1 MERYNQD
8 LAIVHTKEMGDKASE
23 GRAYGNLGIAHD
35 CLGNFQQGIEC
46 QMQQLRIAEE
56 TGERVGEGRAY
67 CNLGIA
73 YRRHGDFK
81 QALEFHEQ
89 CLLLFAEEF
98 DDKAGKGRAYSNL
111 GCENT
116 ISVISSKL

>member
-1 MERYNQD
+1 
-8 LAIVHTKEMGDKASE
+8 
-23 GRAYGNLGIAHD
+23 
-35 CLGNFQQGIEC
+35 
-46 QMQQLRIAEE
+46 MQQLRIAEE
-56 TGERVGEGRAY
+56 TGKRVGEGRPY

-89 CLLLFAEEF
+89 CLLLVAEEF